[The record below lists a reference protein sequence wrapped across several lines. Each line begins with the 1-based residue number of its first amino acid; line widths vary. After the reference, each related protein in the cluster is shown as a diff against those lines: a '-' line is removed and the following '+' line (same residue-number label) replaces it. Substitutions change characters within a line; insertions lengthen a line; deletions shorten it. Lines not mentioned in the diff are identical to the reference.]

1 MIETIVETERLR
13 LRLRTPGDRETL
25 HGWFGDRQVMADL
38 GPVRDAAASDAVI
51 ARHEAYQA
59 DCLGFWMVERRADG
73 VPVGFCGLKPSDPGR
88 PLAGELE
95 IGWMFGPAH
104 WGQGYAGEAARAV
117 IDWAWAH
124 RPDSRIVA
132 VTARV
137 NVKSQRVMERI
148 GMRAEPTLDYE
159 HPSYPEG
166 DRLRDSVVYVIDR
179 PAP

>member
-1 MIETIVETERLR
+1 VIETIVETGRLR
-13 LRLRTPGDRETL
+13 LRVRTPDDRAVL
-25 HGWFGDRQVMADL
+25 HGWFGDPLVMADL
-38 GPVRDAAASDAVI
+38 GPVRDAAASDATI
-51 ARHEAYQA
+51 ARHQSYQA
-59 DCLGFWMVERRADG
+59 EGLGFWIVESRADR

-104 WGQGYAGEAARAV
+104 WGQGYASEAAGAV
-117 IDWAWAH
+117 LDWAWAH
-124 RPDSRIVA
+124 RADPRIVA

-137 NVKSQRVMERI
+137 NLKSQRVMERI

-179 PAP
+179 PKP